1 MDPISNV
8 DRLVFLLRQRLSE
21 RSKLGPAARSGGKA
35 AAGERPGTGL
45 DPVHALAAV
54 DGVDDRQLRR
64 ALIQNIL
71 ADQLGPKLLNEA
83 KFQQVVDRVTE
94 TIESDGGASQLL
106 ARLVGELRASAR

>member
-8 DRLVFLLRQRLSE
+8 DRLVFLLRQRLTE
-21 RSKLGPAARSGGKA
+21 RSKLGAAARSGGKA
-35 AAGERPGTGL
+35 AAAERAATGL
-45 DPVHALAAV
+45 DNVHALAAV
-54 DGVDDRQLRR
+54 DGVDDRQLSR

-71 ADQLGPKLLNEA
+71 ADQLGGKLLNEA

-94 TIESDGGASQLL
+94 TLESDGASAQLL